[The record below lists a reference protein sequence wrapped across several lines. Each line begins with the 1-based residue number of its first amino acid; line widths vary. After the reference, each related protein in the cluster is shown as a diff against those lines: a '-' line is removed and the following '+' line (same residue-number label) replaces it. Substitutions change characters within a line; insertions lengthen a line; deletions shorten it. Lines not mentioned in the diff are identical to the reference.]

1 MEEEKKFFFQGG
13 WKVTYLLWYSSHTG
27 FLPNRISPTQDP
39 SHGIPPTRDPFY
51 CIPPTWVHF
60 TKKHFPFFSVIYLK
74 ENQDFIFKILFPNY
88 FQIFSIN
95 CPLKILKIQVFYF
108 DYMSE
113 KVSYDFYTSSVLSSL
128 HHEEVKYNSKPFLM
142 FLI

>member
-1 MEEEKKFFFQGG
+1 MKSLKFENGGRKKKFFKGG
-13 WKVTYLLWYSSHTG
+13 VEGHIPPMVI
-27 FLPNRISPTQDP
+27 LPNRISPTQDP
-39 SHGIPPTRDPFY
+39 SHGIPPTRDLFY

-95 CPLKILKIQVFYF
+95 CPLKILKI
-108 DYMSE
+108 
-113 KVSYDFYTSSVLSSL
+113 
-128 HHEEVKYNSKPFLM
+128 
-142 FLI
+142 

>member
-1 MEEEKKFFFQGG
+1 MAKNKNLENFSGGCGRLPHPHEKFKIWKWRKKKNFFFRGG

-39 SHGIPPTRDPFY
+39 SHRIPPTWDPSY

-88 FQIFSIN
+88 FQIFYIN
-95 CPLKILKIQVFYF
+95 CPLKILKI
-108 DYMSE
+108 
-113 KVSYDFYTSSVLSSL
+113 
-128 HHEEVKYNSKPFLM
+128 
-142 FLI
+142 